1 MGKETF
7 MNLMTDF
14 AFKKLFGEQANKRIL
29 LRFLNILFAPE
40 GKEVRDVTF
49 LDKEVLPEGPDGKR
63 ILYDIYCVSAEEKE
77 HIIVEMQQVYHDF
90 FENRTVF
97 YSSKAMAMQG
107 RKGGN
112 YNELRPVYSIFLVD
126 FHFPHMT
133 KKTMHDVRLMDIHSH
148 EIYSDLFRMLFLHL
162 ADAKHDWDSCT
173 TDYDKILFL
182 IKNMHKMDKDSKAYK
197 SREFDEMFRE
207 AEIDNLVN
215 EEAVAYSQSRLK
227 YEETLAAVDY
237 ASNSSFERGI
247 AIGEERGREAGI
259 AIGEERGREAG
270 IAIGEERG
278 RQAGIAIGEERI
290 RMETA
295 QKLRAAGFDEDLIK
309 SITGISI

>member
-1 MGKETF
+1 
-7 MNLMTDF
+7 
-14 AFKKLFGEQANKRIL
+14 
-29 LRFLNILFAPE
+29 
-40 GKEVRDVTF
+40 
-49 LDKEVLPEGPDGKR
+49 
-63 ILYDIYCVSAEEKE
+63 
-77 HIIVEMQQVYHDF
+77 
-90 FENRTVF
+90 
-97 YSSKAMAMQG
+97 
-107 RKGGN
+107 
-112 YNELRPVYSIFLVD
+112 
-126 FHFPHMT
+126 
-133 KKTMHDVRLMDIHSH
+133 
-148 EIYSDLFRMLFLHL
+148 MLFLHL

-197 SREFDEMFRE
+197 SKEFDEMFRE

-247 AIGEERGREAGI
+247 AIGEERGIAIGEERGI
-259 AIGEERGREAG
+259 AIGEERGRVAG
-270 IAIGEERG
+270 IAIGEK
-278 RQAGIAIGEERI
+278 RI

-309 SITGISI
+309 SITGISV

>member
-1 MGKETF
+1 M
-7 MNLMTDF
+7 
-14 AFKKLFGEQANKRIL
+14 
-29 LRFLNILFAPE
+29 
-40 GKEVRDVTF
+40 TF

-97 YSSKAMAMQG
+97 YSSKAMSMQG

-148 EIYSDLFRMLFLHL
+148 EIYSNLFRMLFLHL

-247 AIGEERGREAGI
+247 AIGEERGREA
-259 AIGEERGREAG
+259 ER
-270 IAIGEERG
+270 
-278 RQAGIAIGEERI
+278 
-290 RMETA
+290 MDTA
-295 QKLRAAGFDEDLIK
+295 RKLRDAGFDEELIK
-309 SITGISI
+309 SVTGISV